1 MQSGSP
7 FQQSAVPPSSGAA
20 SGGGSGSPASS
31 SAPPPP
37 LAPSSGQQNQ
47 GSSSRKRKPS
57 STQTS
62 QLRAQEAQM
71 YEQARAQHMLAAQQA
86 QAQAQAQAAMGHPAH
101 MHGHPLHQQYP
112 GQFGGAPN
120 TPQQQQHG
128 YAGSATAGHSG
139 FPMQQG
145 GHDHHGQ
152 YSQQQ
157 TGHPAQQQQQ
167 QQKYGGQ
174 GAMLGSQSPAQHPHP
189 HPHLTQHPHAQV
201 GQSPRMNGPH
211 AHHSHPPP
219 TAAPQGGAP
228 GPYGPR
234 GSLAAGQGVHPHP
247 HHAQQPH
254 MHPAHGQP
262 HPVQPRNPYPQPK
275 VPSEM
280 AVGLALEDEHSD
292 FLLDELDRVS
302 ARDLAMA
309 RYTRNHSLLGAIF
322 DARRIEDL
330 RPSPSPYAVHSIAEL
345 QAKLEKEAATIAPLE
360 AAHQARVQEFKTAI
374 DAKTIAASLGAEAEV
389 KRHKQRAAS
398 RADMDVSEE
407 ADEMQVDP
415 DQPSQEEAEE
425 PRWARI
431 TRESRHIHSN
441 YVRAPTPEEIKKLL
455 PAPAPKEDLTPRA
468 PTVQEASAVAAAA
481 APAQSQAQ
489 IRANQGQVLAPEP
502 YGKDASLDA
511 APQDVKMTDE
521 TVQSAA
527 GAAQAPGTESA
538 PASAAAPALVQIQ
551 DAVSTKERNEEAQDD
566 GDGDGDAD
574 ADADAEDEGDAGV
587 LDTAGAEQASGE
599 SAPIGL
605 PPAPSTEAPPAVAAL
620 SVDASA
626 QESEP
631 TDLLSTVAAVPVALA
646 NEPVAGK
653 NDASIEASSTSAS
666 LEVPAPPPAADQA
679 TRAPSASLSQVDAS
693 ATKSIA
699 DIDTSLPEQRQ
710 SLASDTIV
718 PLASTVDEHAVAA
731 SEIIAPASS
740 LTSLPDTSAAAS
752 SVLSSEIDHSM
763 VPNAGLLAPTED
775 APQNA
780 PGDQTVQAMSTS
792 SPGTLQAGA
801 SSSPSNDSNAQRS
814 VHGASAQPIA
824 GAEGAEGE
832 AATTLSASGLASA
845 EEGVRGGAG
854 KETTTEAE
862 LAQAH
867 AKGVP
872 DPKASREA
880 GEADAPMVPVQ
891 AEGEQQ
897 NVDGAPTA

>member
-37 LAPSSGQQNQ
+37 PPP
-47 GSSSRKRKPS
+47 SSSRKRKPS
-57 STQTS
+57 SSQTS

-101 MHGHPLHQQYP
+101 MHGHPLHQPYP
-112 GQFGGAPN
+112 GHFGGAPN

-128 YAGSATAGHSG
+128 YAGTATAGHSG
-139 FPMQQG
+139 FPIQQG

-167 QQKYGGQ
+167 QQQTKYAGQ
-174 GAMLGSQSPAQHPHP
+174 GAMLGSQSPAQHSQP
-189 HPHLTQHPHAQV
+189 HPHLSQHPHAQV

-211 AHHSHPPP
+211 AHHPQPPS
-219 TAAPQGGAP
+219 TAAPQGGAA

-262 HPVQPRNPYPQPK
+262 HAVQPRNPYPQPK
-275 VPSEM
+275 IPSEM

-292 FLLDELDRVS
+292 FLLDELDRLS

-330 RPSPSPYAVHSIAEL
+330 RPSPSPYAVHSISEL
-345 QAKLEKEAATIAPLE
+345 QAKLEKETATIAPLE
-360 AAHQARVQEFKTAI
+360 AAHRARVQEFKTAI
-374 DAKTIAASLGAEAEV
+374 DAKTIAGSLGAEAEV

-398 RADMDVSEE
+398 RANMDVAEE

-415 DQPSQEEAEE
+415 NQPSQEEAEG
-425 PRWARI
+425 PDWART

-441 YVRAPTPEEIKKLL
+441 YVRAQTPEEIRKLL

-468 PTVQEASAVAAAA
+468 PTVQEASAAAAAA
-481 APAQSQAQ
+481 APAHSHAQ
-489 IRANQGQVLAPEP
+489 TQANQGQVPAQEP
-502 YGKDASLDA
+502 SGKDTSLDA
-511 APQDVKMTDE
+511 APQGVKMTDE

-527 GAAQAPGTESA
+527 GAVQAPGTESA
-538 PASAAAPALVQIQ
+538 PASAAASAPVQIR
-551 DAVSTKERNEEAQDD
+551 DAVSTEERNGEAQDD

-574 ADADAEDEGDAGV
+574 ADADAEDEDAGV

-605 PPAPSTEAPPAVAAL
+605 PPAPPNEALPTVAAL
-620 SVDASA
+620 PVDASA

-631 TDLLSTVAAVPVALA
+631 TESLSVVAPAPVALA

-653 NDASIEASSTSAS
+653 NDASTGAPSTSAS
-666 LEVPAPPPAADQA
+666 VEVPAPPPAADQA
-679 TRAPSASLSQVDAS
+679 TSAPSASLSQVDAS
-693 ATKSIA
+693 ATDSIA
-699 DIDTSLPEQRQ
+699 DVDTSLPEQRQ
-710 SLASDTIV
+710 SLAPDAIV
-718 PLASTVDEHAVAA
+718 PLTSSVDEHAVAA

-740 LTSLPDTSAAAS
+740 LTSLPDASAAS
-752 SVLSSEIDHSM
+752 SSGISSEIDQSM
-763 VPNAGLLAPTED
+763 VPSAGLLAPTED
-775 APQNA
+775 ALQNA
-780 PGDQTVQAMSTS
+780 SGDQTVQAMSTS

-801 SSSPSNDSNAQRS
+801 PSSPSNDSNAQASVQGAS
-814 VHGASAQPIA
+814 VHPIA
-824 GAEGAEGE
+824 GAKGAEGE
-832 AATTLSASGLASA
+832 AAATLSASGLASA
-845 EEGVRGGAG
+845 DEGVRGGAG

-872 DPKASREA
+872 DPQASREA

-897 NVDGAPTA
+897 NVDGAPTAS